1 MNAQEKKAS
10 ASLINELLLQQ
21 DEQGYNVRSDKT
33 LDYSALIINELNV
46 LENLSCKYDEELFL
60 ISRFIRNN
68 FLGKSSNYN
77 LYILLHRINVTM
89 KLMAEAICSEIFW
102 NSNTVILYALLI
114 CNGQGKLATEEMVA
128 SLIDD
133 LQLIGAKK
141 IISEQWGDVFSSTDG
156 EKTFMDIFD
165 DVFVNAIEKYPDKF
179 IYELKDTDVLCRMVT
194 LKDCDEQR
202 FIPLPESVSQNRWN
216 PPGKAFLYM
225 SYGNEPHQYNA
236 ELTLEERVCLLECR
250 TEPDTDCSFCN
261 FKPVNPGKIL
271 DLSFNDVELS
281 HYRHILGEFK
291 NRSVASILQEMFL
304 DEIVMNHMHD
314 ERYIKR
320 EIKKRAKNMKGL
332 ELTTAE
338 SIVKQYLK
346 MICSCIYFKVDGTDQ
361 EKENAYRSFHML
373 AAYLNTKGITG
384 IIYPC
389 TRDEKIK
396 GKNIVLF
403 EPSDAEPII
412 GSIRRYHYKG

>member
-1 MNAQEKKAS
+1 
-10 ASLINELLLQQ
+10 
-21 DEQGYNVRSDKT
+21 
-33 LDYSALIINELNV
+33 
-46 LENLSCKYDEELFL
+46 
-60 ISRFIRNN
+60 
-68 FLGKSSNYN
+68 
-77 LYILLHRINVTM
+77 
-89 KLMAEAICSEIFW
+89 
-102 NSNTVILYALLI
+102 
-114 CNGQGKLATEEMVA
+114 
-128 SLIDD
+128 
-133 LQLIGAKK
+133 
-141 IISEQWGDVFSSTDG
+141 
-156 EKTFMDIFD
+156 
-165 DVFVNAIEKYPDKF
+165 
-179 IYELKDTDVLCRMVT
+179 
-194 LKDCDEQR
+194 
-202 FIPLPESVSQNRWN
+202 
-216 PPGKAFLYM
+216 
-225 SYGNEPHQYNA
+225 
-236 ELTLEERVCLLECR
+236 
-250 TEPDTDCSFCN
+250 
-261 FKPVNPGKIL
+261 
-271 DLSFNDVELS
+271 
-281 HYRHILGEFK
+281 
-291 NRSVASILQEMFL
+291 MFL